1 MRWFYKFALAGTAGF
16 AAAHGNGLPRIAGDP
31 QLSAKLTASK
41 RWQSASNLVHGSS
54 SARRQIDENTNTNG
68 RCGRDFDNTS
78 CAPGYCCSV
87 AGWCGRDRAYCWA
100 PDCQIDFGPGCDGNK
115 NPRGE
120 DTSDVPRPKVGNVP
134 YGGTGIYRCVN
145 EGDIA
150 LTYDDGP
157 LEYTGDLLDVF
168 KQYDAV
174 ATFFING
181 NNKAKG
187 MINDPQTP
195 WPEIIKR
202 MADEGHQIA
211 SHTWSHQ
218 NFSQMTDEQARN
230 QVIWNEIAINDI
242 LGYFPT
248 YLRPPYSICPEECQ
262 SMLEDL
268 GYHIAYFNLDTEGY
282 LHDDPAEI
290 QESKD
295 IWDEHVEGSN
305 PCNTSYLAIEHDLQ
319 RQVVYN
325 LTEYMLKSLIDN
337 GYRPVTVGEC
347 LGDPPE
353 NWYRA
358 GRGEV
363 PEYTYTPL
371 TPTGTYSCLPD
382 RASETDTA
390 TSTGPT
396 PSGDATSASTSPTA
410 LSNEQ
415 TSSSETNSSRS
426 AEGGESPET
435 AVSTDATES
444 TQPDSAANL
453 PYSVPMAV
461 YFVSVALSLCM
472 MGA

>member
-1 MRWFYKFALAGTAGF
+1 MRWFDTFVLAGAASF

-31 QLSAKLTASK
+31 RLSVELTTSK

-54 SARRQIDENTNTNG
+54 SARREVDETTNTNG
-68 RCGRDFDNTS
+68 RCGEDFDNAS

-87 AGWCGRDRAYCWA
+87 AGWCGKDKAYCWA
-100 PDCQIDFGPGCDGNK
+100 PDCQINFGPGCDGNK
-115 NPRGE
+115 KPKGE
-120 DTSDVPRPKVGNVP
+120 DTSDVPRPKVGSVP

-157 LEYTGDLLDVF
+157 FDDTGDLLDIF

-187 MINDPQTP
+187 MINDPKTP
-195 WPEIIKR
+195 WPEIIK
-202 MADEGHQIA
+202 
-211 SHTWSHQ
+211 
-218 NFSQMTDEQARN
+218 
-230 QVIWNEIAINDI
+230 VIWNEIAINDI

-248 YLRPPYSICPEECQ
+248 YLRPPYSICPEKCQ

-268 GYHIAYFNLDTEGY
+268 GYHVTYFNLDTEGY
-282 LHDDPAEI
+282 LHDDPEEI
-290 QESKD
+290 QKSKD

-319 RQVVYN
+319 KQVVYN
-325 LTEYMLKSLIDN
+325 LTEYMLKSLIVN

-358 GRGEV
+358 GKGEV

-382 RASETDTA
+382 RASKTGTA

-396 PSGDATSASTSPTA
+396 SSRDATLASTSSTA
-410 LSNEQ
+410 SSDEQ
-415 TSSSETNSSRS
+415 TFSSETSSSSST
-426 AEGGESPET
+426 EGGESPEAT
-435 AVSTDATES
+435 GSAEPAGSTDATES
-444 TQPDSAANL
+444 TQPNSAANS
-453 PYSVPMAV
+453 PCSARMAA
-461 YFVSVALSLCM
+461 YFVAVALSLSM
-472 MGA
+472 IGA

>member
-1 MRWFYKFALAGTAGF
+1 MTPSRSVSSLIRLAFRFALPAMRWFDTFVLAGTAGF
-16 AAAHGNGLPRIAGDP
+16 AAAHGNGLPKIAGDSR
-31 QLSAKLTASK
+31 LSTGFTASK
-41 RWQSASNLVHGSS
+41 RWQSASDFVHGSS
-54 SARRQIDENTNTNG
+54 SARREIDENTNTNG
-68 RCGRDFDNTS
+68 RCGKDFNNAR

-87 AGWCGRDRAYCWA
+87 AGWCGKDKAYCWA

-115 NPRGE
+115 KPKGE

-157 LEYTGDLLDVF
+157 FEYTGDLLDVF
-168 KQYDAV
+168 K
-174 ATFFING
+174 
-181 NNKAKG
+181 
-187 MINDPQTP
+187 
-195 WPEIIKR
+195 
-202 MADEGHQIA
+202 
-211 SHTWSHQ
+211 
-218 NFSQMTDEQARN
+218 
-230 QVIWNEIAINDI
+230 
-242 LGYFPT
+242 
-248 YLRPPYSICPEECQ
+248 

-319 RQVVYN
+319 QQVVYN
-325 LTEYMLKSLIDN
+325 LTNYMLKSLIDN

-358 GRGEV
+358 GKGEV
-363 PEYTYTPL
+363 PEYTYSPL
-371 TPTGTYSCLPD
+371 MPTGPYSCLPD
-382 RASETDTA
+382 RASEMGTA
-390 TSTGPT
+390 TSTAPT
-396 PSGDATSASTSPTA
+396 SSGDATSTNTPPTA
-410 LSNEQ
+410 SSDEQ
-415 TSSSETNSSRS
+415 ASSSETNISSS
-426 AEGGESPET
+426 AEGGENPEAT
-435 AVSTDATES
+435 GSAEPAGSTDATES
-444 TQPDSAANL
+444 TRPDSAANS
-453 PYSVPMAV
+453 PYSVRMAM
-461 YFVSVALSLCM
+461 YFVAVALSLCM

>member
-1 MRWFYKFALAGTAGF
+1 MSRSSSVSSWIRLAVRFPLPAMRWFDTFVLAGTAGF

-31 QLSAKLTASK
+31 RLSAEFTASK
-41 RWQSASNLVHGSS
+41 RWGSASDLVHGSS
-54 SARRQIDENTNTNG
+54 SARREIDENTNTNG
-68 RCGRDFDNTS
+68 RCGKDFDNAS

-87 AGWCGRDRAYCWA
+87 AGWCGNDKAYCWA

-115 NPRGE
+115 KPKGE
-120 DTSDVPRPKVGNVP
+120 DTSDVPRPRVGNVP
-134 YGGTGIYRCVN
+134 YGGTGIYRCVY

-157 LEYTGDLLDVF
+157 FDHTGDLLDVF
-168 KQYDAV
+168 K
-174 ATFFING
+174 
-181 NNKAKG
+181 
-187 MINDPQTP
+187 
-195 WPEIIKR
+195 
-202 MADEGHQIA
+202 
-211 SHTWSHQ
+211 

-248 YLRPPYSICPEECQ
+248 YLRPPYSICPEKCQ

-268 GYHIAYFNLDTEGY
+268 GYHIIYFNLDTEGY
-282 LHDDPAEI
+282 LHDDPTEI
-290 QESKD
+290 QESKV

-319 RQVVYN
+319 KQVVYN

-382 RASETDTA
+382 RASETGTA
-390 TSTGPT
+390 TPTGPT
-396 PSGDATSASTSPTA
+396 PSGDTTSTSSSPTA
-410 LSNEQ
+410 SGDEQ
-415 TSSSETNSSRS
+415 TSSSETNSSS
-426 AEGGESPET
+426 NAEGGESPEAT
-435 AVSTDATES
+435 GSAEPAGSTDATES
-444 TQPDSAANL
+444 TQPDSAASS
-453 PYSVPMAV
+453 PYSARMVV
-461 YFVSVALSLCM
+461 YFVAVALSLCI

>member
-1 MRWFYKFALAGTAGF
+1 MRWFDPFVLAGAAGF
-16 AAAHGNGLPRIAGDP
+16 AAAHVNGLPRIAGDP
-31 QLSAKLTASK
+31 RLSAEFTASK
-41 RWQSASNLVHGSS
+41 RWQSASDLVHGSS
-54 SARRQIDENTNTNG
+54 SARRQADENANTNG
-68 RCGRDFDNTS
+68 RCGKDFDNAS

-87 AGWCGRDRAYCWA
+87 AGWCGKDKAYCWA
-100 PDCQIDFGPGCDGNK
+100 PDCQINFGPGCDGNK
-115 NPRGE
+115 KPKGE
-120 DTSDVPRPKVGNVP
+120 DTSDVPRPKVGKVP
-134 YGGTGIYRCVN
+134 YGGTGIYHCVN

-157 LEYTGDLLDVF
+157 FDHTGDLLDVF
-168 KQYDAV
+168 K
-174 ATFFING
+174 
-181 NNKAKG
+181 
-187 MINDPQTP
+187 
-195 WPEIIKR
+195 
-202 MADEGHQIA
+202 
-211 SHTWSHQ
+211 

-248 YLRPPYSICPEECQ
+248 YLRPPYSICPEKCQ

-295 IWDEHVEGSN
+295 IWDEHVEGTN

-319 RQVVYN
+319 KQVVYN

-358 GRGEV
+358 GKGEV

-382 RASETDTA
+382 RASETGIA

-396 PSGDATSASTSPTA
+396 PSGDATSTSTLPTA
-410 LSNEQ
+410 SSDEQ
-415 TSSSETNSSRS
+415 TSSSETSSSNSAEGSESPEATRS
-426 AEGGESPET
+426 AEPAG
-435 AVSTDATES
+435 STDATES
-444 TQPDSAANL
+444 MQPDSAANS
-453 PYSVPMAV
+453 PYSAHMAV
-461 YFVSVALSLCM
+461 SFVAVALSLCM
-472 MGA
+472 LGA

>member
-1 MRWFYKFALAGTAGF
+1 MRWFDTFVLSGTTGF
-16 AAAHGNGLPRIAGDP
+16 AAAHGNGLPKIAGD
-31 QLSAKLTASK
+31 QRLSAEFTASK
-41 RWQSASNLVHGSS
+41 RWQSASDLVHGSS

-68 RCGRDFDNTS
+68 RCGRDFDNAS

-87 AGWCGRDRAYCWA
+87 AGAYCWA

-115 NPRGE
+115 KPKGE

-157 LEYTGDLLDVF
+157 FEHTGGLLDVF
-168 KQYDAV
+168 K
-174 ATFFING
+174 
-181 NNKAKG
+181 
-187 MINDPQTP
+187 
-195 WPEIIKR
+195 
-202 MADEGHQIA
+202 
-211 SHTWSHQ
+211 

-230 QVIWNEIAINDI
+230 QVIWNEIAISDI

-268 GYHIAYFNLDTEGY
+268 GYHIIYFNLDTEGY

-337 GYRPVTVGEC
+337 GYRPVTVGEG

-371 TPTGTYSCLPD
+371 TPTGTHSCLPD
-382 RASETDTA
+382 RASEAGTA

-396 PSGDATSASTSPTA
+396 PSGDATLTSTSPTA
-410 LSNEQ
+410 SSDEQ
-415 TSSSETNSSRS
+415 TPSSETNSSRS

-435 AVSTDATES
+435 TGSAAPAGTTDATES
-444 TQPDSAANL
+444 TQTDSANL
-453 PYSVPMAV
+453 SYPVPMAV
-461 YFVSVALSLCM
+461 YFVAVALSLCM